1 MISSYL
7 NQYSDAKYWPLP
19 PQNFSWDHF
28 VFIPARRE
36 GEELFEALKSFER
49 VDSKS
54 QLVVIVINS
63 NPSADENEFEA
74 HRDLIKKIKTQYLE
88 LWHQREFS
96 LLQANNFKLLIADFG
111 SSQNRCHSKMNVGL
125 ARKMAADVAVHLYAQ
140 GQLRHPWIH
149 STDADVIIPKNY
161 FSFPKSEKFSA
172 YHYRYRHRFNEDAR
186 LREASIFYEIFLR
199 YHRLGLKFSSSPYAH
214 PSIGSCLCIQIPFYV
229 KVRGFPARD
238 AGEDFYLLN
247 KLRKLAPIDWSPAEP
262 LSILARPEIRCVFGT
277 AAGIQ
282 QILHDGF
289 LLDDPQIFS
298 RLKNYRERLMIA
310 AENFPQTD
318 FEFEDALR
326 NSIQQFK
333 SPDHRKH
340 HVIEFFDG
348 LRELQWIR
356 RLRTRE
362 LPRQAWS
369 QALQNSAF
377 LGGFSAT
384 SPQESLAQLQK
395 FDEESL

>member
-1 MISSYL
+1 
-7 NQYSDAKYWPLP
+7 
-19 PQNFSWDHF
+19 
-28 VFIPARRE
+28 
-36 GEELFEALKSFER
+36 
-49 VDSKS
+49 
-54 QLVVIVINS
+54 
-63 NPSADENEFEA
+63 
-74 HRDLIKKIKTQYLE
+74 TE
-88 LWHQREFS
+88 LWQESDFS
-96 LLQANNFKLLIADFG
+96 LFRAKNFDFLVADFG
-111 SSQNRCHSKMNVGL
+111 SRPDRCHPKMNVGL
-125 ARKMAADVAVHLYAQ
+125 ARKMAADFAVHLYAQ
-140 GQLRHPWIH
+140 GQLRTAWIH
-149 STDADVIIPKNY
+149 ATDADVIVPKNY
-161 FSFPKSEKFSA
+161 FSFSKSEKFSA

-199 YHRLGLKFSSSPYAH
+199 YHRLGLKFSGSPYAH

-262 LSILARPEIRCVFGT
+262 LSILARAEIRCVFGT

-289 LLDDPQIFS
+289 LLDDSQIFS
-298 RLKNYRERLMIA
+298 RLKNYREQLMIA

-362 LPRQAWS
+362 LPGQAWS

-384 SPQESLAQLQK
+384 KPEESLAQLRK